1 VSQLGALHTVPRM
14 GQTSQTQEDE
24 RDDMHPRP
32 TRFLA
37 VAVSLFLLGAC
48 TSKKAANPTKT
59 TQQAKKGG
67 SFSIANCEPNYLTPQ
82 RNYEACGS
90 QVFEVLFDRL
100 VSFDDKGQPVMD
112 QAASVTS
119 DDQKVWTIKI
129 KPGWTF
135 HDGTP
140 VTAQSYVD
148 AWNWTALGSNEA
160 ILNFFFERVEGYDA
174 LNPAEGKAATAQLSG
189 LSVMDD
195 TTFQVTLTAPF
206 SQFPIQLGFDAFD
219 PLPKAFFDDP
229 KAYNEQPVGDGPYM
243 MDGAWKHND
252 TINLKRY
259 PAYSGTPGLADE
271 IKLPIYSATGPG
283 YADLQA
289 GNVDIDFI
297 GSDQLLQAQ
306 KDFPDT
312 LQQHASSIF
321 LYLGIPLYDKRF
333 QNKFLRQ
340 ALSLAVDRQAVMKA
354 VLVAETPA
362 DSFAAKSVAG
372 FRQGSCTYCHL
383 DVNLAKQKL
392 AQAGGW
398 QGTLTIN
405 FYTDQTLEQA
415 LEAVA
420 NQWRQNLGIQD
431 IKLNPINPDS
441 YFDVEDQKK
450 MTGPWWDSWG
460 QDYPSIEDYLR
471 PIHGTNG
478 GYNETTYSNPA
489 FDDLLA
495 EGDRASSI
503 AASIASYQK
512 AEDILAEDM
521 PIIPWGYLGF
531 NLATSPHVTNVLK
544 DGPFDLVS
552 LETVQVVS

>member
-1 VSQLGALHTVPRM
+1 
-14 GQTSQTQEDE
+14 
-24 RDDMHPRP
+24 MHPRW
-32 TRFLA
+32 TRFLTVA
-37 VAVSLFLLGAC
+37 VAICLLGAC
-48 TSKKAANPTKT
+48 SSQKATSPNKT
-59 TQQAKKGG
+59 EQPKSGG
-67 SFSIANCEPNYLTPQ
+67 SFSIANCEPTYLTPQ

-100 VSFDDKGQPVMD
+100 VSFDPKGQPVMD
-112 QAASVTS
+112 QAESLTS

-160 ILNFFFERVEGYDA
+160 ILNYFFERVEGYDA
-174 LNPAEGKAATAQLSG
+174 LNPEKGKATTEQLSG
-189 LSVMDD
+189 LKVIDD

-229 KAYNEQPVGDGPYM
+229 KAYNEQPIGDGPYM
-243 MDGAWKHND
+243 MDGAWKHDD

-259 PAYSGTPGLADE
+259 PAYRGTPGLADE
-271 IKLPIYSATGPG
+271 IKLPIYSATDSGPA

-289 GNVDIDFI
+289 GNIDIDLI
-297 GSDQLLQAQ
+297 GSDHLVQARS
-306 KDFPDT
+306 DFPDT
-312 LQQHASSIF
+312 LQENPSSIF
-321 LYLGIPLYDKRF
+321 LYLGIPLYDQRF

-340 ALSLAVDRQAVMKA
+340 ALSLAVDREAVMKA
-354 VLVAETPA
+354 VLIAETPA
-362 DSFAAKSVAG
+362 DSFVVKTVAG
-372 FRQGSCTYCHL
+372 YRPGSCTYCRL

-415 LEAVA
+415 MEAVA

-431 IKLNPINPDS
+431 IKLNPINPNS

-450 MTGPWWDSWG
+450 MTGPFWDAWS

-478 GYNETTYSNPA
+478 GYNFTTYSNPT

-495 EGDRASSI
+495 QGDSAPSIGDSI
-503 AASIASYQK
+503 ATYQQ
-512 AEDILAEDM
+512 AEDLLAEDM

-531 NLATSPHVTNVLK
+531 NVATSPNVTNVVK
-544 DGPFDLVS
+544 AGAFDLVA
-552 LETVQVVS
+552 LEKVQVVS